1 VPAAHLARAVADVME
16 GVDTT
21 AIEAGYSSLGRHGV
35 PPKWLLRCWVYA
47 SLVGLHQSTKL
58 ARAMETDAALQ
69 WLCGGHAVSASTLR
83 KFRQRQGALFAAA
96 IDATVRIAV
105 ERGLVDPSA
114 LAVDSMRLRAHAATR
129 AVRTVT
135 RSTKRLA
142 TLATIDPATLSE
154 AERATHAARV
164 AKHTDALRLCAERD
178 RPNVVLTNPS
188 AALMKFPNG
197 AAMPGHRVTV
207 AAAGVQTRLIVTVL
221 VDDGGNDFGRLRA
234 PVEQARAAL
243 ERAGLP
249 TTKLGVVA
257 DAGYTAD
264 ADYAFAAEAA
274 PWADVLIAS
283 SSAMKDRAG
292 DGKAPALFTQ
302 ADFTLGTDGSLRC
315 PADRE
320 MHGPYNNG
328 DGRLRWVGDDC
339 STCPLR
345 ARCTTGKQRSVNMN
359 IVRARTEAT
368 MRARLATP
376 EGQAHYGRRM
386 AIVEPVFANLED
398 VIGYRRASTRH
409 TAGVLAEIL
418 LKVLAHNVSR
428 LLSAARLSCVF
439 SMVTATGLLDPLPQG
454 VGGDETEF

>member
-1 VPAAHLARAVADVME
+1 MARAVAGVID

-47 SLVGLHQSTKL
+47 SLVGLHHSTKL

-83 KFRQRQGALFAAA
+83 KFRQRHGALFTTA
-96 IDATVRIAV
+96 IDYTVRIAV
-105 ERGLVDPSA
+105 ERGLLDPTA

-142 TLATIDPATLSE
+142 TLATVDAAALNATD
-154 AERATHAARV
+154 RATHTARV
-164 AKHTDALRLCAERD
+164 EKHEEALRLCAERD

-207 AAAGVQTRLIVTVL
+207 AAAGVQTRLVVAVL

-243 ERAGLP
+243 DRAGLP

-264 ADYAFAAEAA
+264 TDYAFAAEAA

-283 SSAMKDRAG
+283 TSATGDRGG
-292 DGKAPALFTQ
+292 DGKAPALFSH
-302 ADFTLGTDGSLRC
+302 ADFLLGPDDSLRC
-315 PADRE
+315 PANRQ
-320 MHGPYNNG
+320 MLGPYNNG
-328 DGRLRWVGDDC
+328 DGRLRWVGHAC
-339 STCPLR
+339 GTCELR
-345 ARCTTGKQRSVNMN
+345 PRCTTGKQRSVTLHL
-359 IVRARTEAT
+359 VRARTETA

-398 VIGYRRASTRH
+398 VIGFRRASTRH
-409 TAGVLAEIL
+409 TAAVLAEIL

-428 LLSAARLSCVF
+428 ILSAARLSCVRCA
-439 SMVTATGLLDPLPQG
+439 VTMTGTLDPLAQPENAS
-454 VGGDETEF
+454 ETEF

>member
-1 VPAAHLARAVADVME
+1 MPAAHLARDVAGVIDS
-16 GVDTT
+16 VDTT
-21 AIEAGYSSLGRHGV
+21 AIEAGYSSLGRRGV

-47 SLVGLHQSTKL
+47 SLVGLHHSTKL

-83 KFRQRQGALFAAA
+83 KFRQRHAALFTAA
-96 IDATVRIAV
+96 IDETVRIAV
-105 ERGLVDPSA
+105 ERGLIDPTA

-135 RSTKRLA
+135 RSTKRLETLTA
-142 TLATIDPATLSE
+142 TDRTTLS
-154 AERATHAARV
+154 ASDRAAHDASV
-164 AKHTDALRLCAERD
+164 QKHEEALRLCAERD
-178 RPNVVLTNPS
+178 RPNVVMTNAS

-234 PVEQARAAL
+234 PVEQARDAL
-243 ERAGLP
+243 TRAGLP
-249 TTKLGVVA
+249 TAMLGVVA

-264 ADYAFAAEAA
+264 SDYAFAAEAA

-283 SSAMKDRAG
+283 SSATKDRAG
-292 DGKAPALFTQ
+292 KGKALPLFDQ
-302 ADFTLGTDGSLRC
+302 ADFHLGEDLSLRC
-315 PADRE
+315 PAERQ
-320 MHGPYNNG
+320 MLGPYNNG
-328 DGRLRWVGDDC
+328 DGRLRWVGDGC
-339 STCPLR
+339 ASCALR
-345 ARCTTGKQRSVNMN
+345 PRCTKGRQRSVNMN
-359 IVRARTEAT
+359 VSRARTEGA

-376 EGQAHYGRRM
+376 EGRAQYGRRM

-398 VIGYRRASTRH
+398 VMGFRRASTRH
-409 TAGVLAEIL
+409 AAAVIAEIL

-428 LLSAARLSCVF
+428 LLSAGRLSFVRCA
-439 SMVTATGLLDPLPQG
+439 VTRVGVLVPLAPPAHDP
-454 VGGDETEF
+454 ETEF